1 MLTTLFRFPV
11 AMNFAACAFVPAG
24 TTPPVAVR
32 APVSGSITAVPA
44 AVTTRVPK
52 SRSAHFSTVSGLRRA
67 TLPVAG
73 FATGAA
79 ETAAGA
85 ASDRTAAV
93 ERERDKPGNIA
104 DATIGLT

>member
-1 MLTTLFRFPV
+1 M
-11 AMNFAACAFVPAG
+11 
-24 TTPPVAVR
+24 
-32 APVSGSITAVPA
+32 
-44 AVTTRVPK
+44 
-52 SRSAHFSTVSGLRRA
+52 STVSGLRRA

-104 DATIGLT
+104 FQRPLCPYPQVARYKGSGSTSDEANFVCTAGMRNRQ